1 MIEAIIFD
9 MDGVVIDSED
19 LWAEAYRRQ
28 LAKRGLE
35 VPTSASYRRFV
46 NTHYRGRNQRH
57 AIMMMQRFYG
67 ITDPYHLLYRER
79 VKFLLSIFDEQLK
92 LIPGIRGLLAK
103 VSRRFPLALASSSPH
118 PVIAYVLKRYQL
130 KKYFSAVVS
139 GDDFRH
145 SKPSPEIFL
154 TTARKLHTPPER
166 CLVIE
171 DTLSGVVAAHRARMR
186 CIGLKQRYNSARD
199 LQKADRMVQRLT
211 QITIPVIQS
220 L

>member
-35 VPTSASYRRFV
+35 VPTTASYHRFV

-57 AIMMMQRFYG
+57 SIMMMQRFYG

-79 VKFLLSIFDEQLK
+79 IKFLLSIFDQKLT
-92 LIPGIRGLLAK
+92 LIPGIRGLLQK
-103 VSRRFPLALASSSPH
+103 TSRRYPLALASSSPH
-118 PVIAYVLKRYQL
+118 PVIQYVLKRYNL
-130 KKYFSAVVS
+130 RGYFSAVVS
-139 GDDFRH
+139 GDDFKH
-145 SKPSPEIFL
+145 SKPDPEIFL
-154 TTARKLHTPPER
+154 TSAKKLHSQPKN

-171 DTLSGVVAAHRARMR
+171 DSASGVIAAHRARMR

-199 LQKADRMVQRLT
+199 LQKADLMVQRLT
-211 QITIPVIQS
+211 QITIPLIQS

>member
-35 VPTSASYRRFV
+35 VPASASYHRFV

-79 VKFLLSIFDEQLK
+79 IKFLLNIFDQRLK
-92 LIPGIRGLLAK
+92 IIPGIRGLLAK
-103 VSRRFPLALASSSPH
+103 VSRRYPLALASSSPH
-118 PVIAYVLKRYQL
+118 AVIQYVLKRYEF
-130 KKYFSAVVS
+130 KRFFSTVVS
-139 GDDFRH
+139 GDDFKH
-145 SKPSPEIFL
+145 SKPDPEIFL
-154 TTARKLHTPPER
+154 TSAKKLHCAPNQ

-171 DTLSGVVAAHRARMR
+171 DSVSGVLAAHRARMR

-211 QITIPVIQS
+211 QITIPMIQS